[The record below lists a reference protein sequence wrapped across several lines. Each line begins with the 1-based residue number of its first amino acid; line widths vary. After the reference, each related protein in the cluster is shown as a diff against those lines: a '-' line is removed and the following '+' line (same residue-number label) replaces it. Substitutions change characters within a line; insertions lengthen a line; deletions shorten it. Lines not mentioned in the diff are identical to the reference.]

1 MNDVVKQFNNTY
13 MKYYIKIEL
22 NPNIYGT
29 YVGSIYER
37 STGLGPDT
45 PVYSTVV
52 YASPTGAFEAC
63 YRAYLSKFKKEN

>member
-1 MNDVVKQFNNTY
+1 MNDVIRQFNTIY
-13 MKYYIKIEL
+13 MRYYIKVEL

-37 STGLGPDT
+37 NTGVGADT

-63 YRAYLSKFKKEN
+63 YRVYLSKFNEEN